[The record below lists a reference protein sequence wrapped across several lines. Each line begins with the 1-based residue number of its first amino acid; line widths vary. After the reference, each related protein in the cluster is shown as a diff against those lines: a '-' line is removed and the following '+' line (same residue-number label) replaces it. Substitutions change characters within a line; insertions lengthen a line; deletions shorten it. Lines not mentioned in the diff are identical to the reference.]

1 MFKTAN
7 NDSISRP
14 NSRPKLPFPGNG
26 KGKFKMP
33 REGKGREI
41 WGLYSRESQE
51 TGIPAHPCYDTLIP
65 ATPLHLR
72 RLFLLMNRI
81 CFCEKPFV
89 PLTLTLR
96 YLNKQISFFLEVLPV
111 FNRGAFACQGGVDCP
126 QNIGED
132 FQWNFLSLWFAGSL
146 LRSGGPPASKDS
158 D

>member
-7 NDSISRP
+7 NDSISHP
-14 NSRPKLPFPGNG
+14 NFRPKPPFPGNG
-26 KGKFKMP
+26 KWNLKCQ
-33 REGKGREI
+33 GKGREI
-41 WGLYSRESQE
+41 WSLYSRESQE

-96 YLNKQISFFLEVLPV
+96 YLNKPISFFLEVLPV